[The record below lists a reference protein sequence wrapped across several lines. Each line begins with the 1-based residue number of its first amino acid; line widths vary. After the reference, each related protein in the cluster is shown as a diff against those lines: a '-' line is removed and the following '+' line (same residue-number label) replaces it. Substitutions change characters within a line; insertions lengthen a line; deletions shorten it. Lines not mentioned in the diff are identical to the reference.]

1 LSNHAWITSIPR
13 RDPMLLRA
21 IEECHARLPARPAAA
36 LEARRVTFLQ
46 NVVRAR
52 GFLAECLRR
61 RGIDLAVELS

>member
-1 LSNHAWITSIPR
+1 VSR
-13 RDPMLLRA
+13 
-21 IEECHARLPARPAAA
+21 AAA
-36 LEARRVTFLQ
+36 GQARRGAGSARRVTFLQ